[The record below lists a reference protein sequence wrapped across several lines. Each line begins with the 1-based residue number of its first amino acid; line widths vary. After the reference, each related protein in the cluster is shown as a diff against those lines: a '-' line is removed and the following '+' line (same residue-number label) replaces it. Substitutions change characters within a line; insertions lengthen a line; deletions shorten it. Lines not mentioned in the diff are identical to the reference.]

1 MAKFNFT
8 KAAIDGL
15 SIPANGWAYHYDLK
29 VQGFG
34 IGIGSTGKKTFVLY
48 RKINGRP
55 ERLTLGR
62 YPDLTIEQARGKASE
77 INSAIANGANPADAK
92 RGRTAELSFGELFSQ
107 YLERHAKQR
116 KRTWSEDQQRYKQ
129 YLQSPLSKKKLSQ
142 INRQVVASIHS
153 EITMDGRP
161 VVANRV
167 LALVSSVYGWAVS
180 AGLLEANP
188 VKGIKRNRE
197 KSRERFIQGDELP
210 RFFRALA
217 EEENETMRDF
227 FLLSLLTGARRA
239 NVLAMQWADVNLE
252 RAEWRIKITKNEM
265 PQTVTLSP
273 QAMEVLRKRTSLDAA
288 GFVFPGRGKTGHLTE
303 PKKGWKR
310 ILVRAKLADL
320 RIHDLR
326 RTLGSWQAKQGAS
339 LAIIGK
345 SLNHKN
351 QNTTAVYARLDLDPV
366 RDSVNAATSAMMVAG
381 GLTGGTNVVKLNRHK
396 G

>member
-1 MAKFNFT
+1 MAKLNFT
-8 KAAIDGL
+8 KAALDGL
-15 SIPANGWAYHYDLK
+15 PVPLNGWSYHYDLK
-29 VQGFG
+29 VQGLG
-34 IGIGSTGKKTFVLY
+34 IGIGSTGKKTFILY

-77 INSAIANGANPADAK
+77 INSSIAKGANPADVK
-92 RGRTAELSFGELFSQ
+92 RGHAAELTFEELFSQ
-107 YLERHAKQR
+107 YMERHAKQH
-116 KRTWSEDQQRYKQ
+116 KRTWTEDQQRFMQ
-129 YLQSPLSKKKLSQ
+129 YLKGPLGKKKLSQ
-142 INRQVVASIHS
+142 INRQAVASIHS
-153 EITMDGRP
+153 RITMDGHP

-180 AGLLEANP
+180 AGLLETNP

-197 KSRERFIQGDELP
+197 KSRDRFIRGEELP
-210 RFFRALA
+210 RFFQALA
-217 EEENETMRDF
+217 DEANETMRDY

-239 NVLAMQWADVNLE
+239 NVLAMQWTDVNLDE
-252 RAEWRIKITKNEM
+252 AEWRIEKTKNNT

-273 QAMEVLRKRTSLDAA
+273 EAIEVLGGRLSSKATK
-288 GFVFPGRGKTGHLTE
+288 FVFPGIGRTGHLAE

-310 ILVRAKLADL
+310 VLVRAGLTDL

-326 RTLGSWQAKQGAS
+326 RTLGSWQAKQGTS

-345 SLNHKN
+345 SLNHRN
-351 QNTTAVYARLDLDPV
+351 QNTTAIYARLDLDPI
-366 RDSVNAATSAMMVAG
+366 RNSVNEATSAIMAAG
-381 GLTGGTNVVKLNRHK
+381 RLPDGSTVLELNRRK

>member
-15 SIPANGWAYHYDLK
+15 LIPSNGWAYHYDLK

-62 YPDLTIEQARGKASE
+62 YPDLTIEQARGKASD
-77 INSAIANGANPADAK
+77 INSAIANGANPADAR
-92 RGRTAELSFGELFSQ
+92 RGRTAELTFGELFSQ
-107 YLERHAKQR
+107 YLERHAKQH
-116 KRTWSEDQQRYKQ
+116 KRTWSEDQQRYIQ
-129 YLQSPLSKKKLSQ
+129 YLQSPVGKKKLGQ
-142 INRQVVASIHS
+142 VNRQVVASIHS
-153 EITMDGRP
+153 GITMDGHP

-167 LALVSSVYGWAVS
+167 LALVSSIYGWGVS
-180 AGLLEANP
+180 AGLLEVNP
-188 VKGIKRNRE
+188 IKGIKRNRE
-197 KSRERFIQGDELP
+197 KSRDRFIQGDELP
-210 RFFRALA
+210 RFFQALA
-217 EEENETMRDF
+217 EEANETMRDF

-252 RAEWRIKITKNEM
+252 RAEWRIEETKNHTS
-265 PQTVTLSP
+265 QTVTLSP
-273 QAMEVLRKRTSLDAA
+273 EAMEVLQSRLPSQATK
-288 GFVFPGRGKTGHLTE
+288 FVFPGVGKTRHLVE
-303 PKKGWKR
+303 PKKGWQR
-310 ILVRAKLADL
+310 VLARAGLANL

-339 LAIIGK
+339 MAIIGK

-351 QNTTAVYARLDLDPV
+351 QNTTAIYARLDLDPI
-366 RDSVNAATSAMMVAG
+366 RNSVNGATSAIMAAG
-381 GLTGGTNVVKLNRHK
+381 RAPDGSCVLKFSPRK
-396 G
+396 A